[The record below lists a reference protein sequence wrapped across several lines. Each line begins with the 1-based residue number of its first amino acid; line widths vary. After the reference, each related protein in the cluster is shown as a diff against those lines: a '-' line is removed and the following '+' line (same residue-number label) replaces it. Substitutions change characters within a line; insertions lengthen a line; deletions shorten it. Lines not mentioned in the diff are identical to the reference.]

1 MIEKLPENSQ
11 VWRRYREV
19 LQSLTIKKKRKHVIL
34 LASERNSHV
43 KNLDNSA
50 TVKIQLSLAKKLKS
64 QYFIKRDTT
73 GPIWL
78 LSIKSR

>member
-1 MIEKLPENSQ
+1 MTEKLPENSQ

-34 LASERNSHV
+34 LASERNIHF

-50 TVKIQLSLAKKLKS
+50 TVKIQLSLVKKK
-64 QYFIKRDTT
+64 
-73 GPIWL
+73 
-78 LSIKSR
+78 

>member
-34 LASERNSHV
+34 LASERNSHF

-50 TVKIQLSLAKKLKS
+50 TVKIQLSLAKKIKKS
-64 QYFIKRDTT
+64 VFHKKGHNRTYLAFKY
-73 GPIWL
+73 
-78 LSIKSR
+78 